1 MYYIYAYID
10 PRTNLPFYI
19 GKGKDDRKYDHLKET
34 DENTE
39 NKEKHRIIEEL
50 KSLNLTPTIID
61 LETDI
66 ENEDQAYLIE
76 DHYILMYGRRNYEE
90 GGILTNKTIG
100 GKHPPVPIWDDN
112 KKKQHSNWNKSYWTE
127 ERRNAHPI
135 AHSIETVSVTDK
147 LGNSKRIPKKLY
159 DGMINPYNFENQ
171 EYVPVASKE
180 AKRRRLTK
188 SP

>member
-61 LETDI
+61 LETEI
-66 ENEDQAYLIE
+66 Q
-76 DHYILMYGRRNYEE
+76 
-90 GGILTNKTIG
+90 
-100 GKHPPVPIWDDN
+100 
-112 KKKQHSNWNKSYWTE
+112 
-127 ERRNAHPI
+127 
-135 AHSIETVSVTDK
+135 SV
-147 LGNSKRIPKKLY
+147 LPCH
-159 DGMINPYNFENQ
+159 Q
-171 EYVPVASKE
+171 
-180 AKRRRLTK
+180 
-188 SP
+188 